1 MDMSNKHYF
10 ICIYIYIFIYIY
22 IYMIYG
28 KLTMTSPRRHR
39 SDGDYRGNYPQK
51 RYFRLHSI
59 VNDMC
64 IYIYT
69 HRLDSDSDHP

>member
-1 MDMSNKHYF
+1 M
-10 ICIYIYIFIYIY
+10 
-22 IYMIYG
+22 YMIYG

-51 RYFRLHSI
+51 QYFRLHSI

-64 IYIYT
+64 IYIHTDWIVIVTIHDYVGLYDT
-69 HRLDSDSDHP
+69 L

>member
-1 MDMSNKHYF
+1 M
-10 ICIYIYIFIYIY
+10 
-22 IYMIYG
+22 YMIYG

-51 RYFRLHSI
+51 QYFRLHSI

-69 HRLDSDSDHP
+69 QIG